1 MEQTYTDLTMIRLI
15 YGETD
20 IVERLEIED
29 AIENNSNLRNV
40 FQKLYY
46 SYKSL
51 PKVLFR
57 PSKMVVE
64 SILNYSNAYHA

>member
-1 MEQTYTDLTMIRLI
+1 MEQPYTDFTMIRLI

-29 AIENNSNLRNV
+29 AIENNRNLRST

-51 PKVLFR
+51 PKVLFS
-57 PSKMVVE
+57 PSKLVIE
-64 SILNYSNAYHA
+64 SILSFSNSYQA

>member
-1 MEQTYTDLTMIRLI
+1 MEQPYTDFTMIRLI

-29 AIENNSNLRNV
+29 AIENNRNLRST

-57 PSKMVVE
+57 PSKLVIE
-64 SILNYSNAYHA
+64 SILSFSNSYQA

>member
-1 MEQTYTDLTMIRLI
+1 MEQTYTDFTMIRLI

-20 IVERLEIED
+20 ILERLEIED
-29 AIENNSNLRNV
+29 AIENNSSLRHT

-46 SYKSL
+46 SYRSL

-57 PSKMVVE
+57 PSRLVVE
-64 SILNYSNAYHA
+64 SILNFSTNYHA

>member
-1 MEQTYTDLTMIRLI
+1 MEQTYTDFTMIRLI

-20 IVERLEIED
+20 IVERLEVED
-29 AIENNSNLRNV
+29 AIENNRNLRNA

-46 SYKSL
+46 SYKAL

-57 PSKMVVE
+57 PSKMVVA
-64 SILNYSNAYHA
+64 SILNFSNNYHA